1 MITYSQ
7 ANFNGINGKMNLK
20 RSNLRLIMLT
30 FVGVIILHL
39 NDSRQDQKRRPRRQT
54 ERQK

>member
-20 RSNLRLIMLT
+20 RSNLRLIMLI
-30 FVGVIILHL
+30 FVDVIILHL

>member
-7 ANFNGINGKMNLK
+7 ADFNGNGKMNLK
-20 RSNLRLIMLT
+20 RFNLRLIMLI
-30 FVGVIILHL
+30 FLDVIILHL
-39 NDSRQDQKRRPRRQT
+39 NDSRQDQKRRLRRQT